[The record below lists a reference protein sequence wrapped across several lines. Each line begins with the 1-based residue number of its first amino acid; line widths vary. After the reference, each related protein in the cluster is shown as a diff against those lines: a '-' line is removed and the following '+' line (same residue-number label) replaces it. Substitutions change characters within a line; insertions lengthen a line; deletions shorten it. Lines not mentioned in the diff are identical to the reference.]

1 MLDVEWQQRSHVLLT
16 KPNNQ
21 GLLVKLM
28 KMPEASSGG
37 TNAIEVT
44 RAERVLSARLF
55 LKDSSAY

>member
-1 MLDVEWQQRSHVLLT
+1 MATRGHVLLT
-16 KPNNQ
+16 KHNNQ
-21 GLLVKLM
+21 GLLVKLL